1 MDYYHRYNDDGSYET
16 MCTRCFS
23 VLGRVHERAQ
33 LRLIEGAHICP
44 ARGAARADRPSG
56 DGVRHLNSSPHRNAF
71 ATQWHIRVKGNALHA
86 LLLLF
91 SAVICLYILPS
102 AIEVVL
108 MRRISAWVA
117 CIFFGDLVGCS
128 VISFLCGLR
137 KTGVLLYLLLTGCE
151 AWLYAV
157 RILQRPLLPWIVD
170 LGPTLT
176 VAILIAGSFF
186 GWPQAEG

>member
-1 MDYYHRYNDDGSYET
+1 MDYYHRYNHDGSYET

-23 VLGRVHERAQ
+23 VLGRVHERTQ
-33 LRLIEGAHICP
+33 LRLIESAHICP
-44 ARGAARADRPSG
+44 ARRATRAGRRSDEGARNLS
-56 DGVRHLNSSPHRNAF
+56 SSPRRNVF
-71 ATQWHIRVKGNALHA
+71 ATQWPIRVKGNAMHT

-108 MRRISAWVA
+108 MRRISGWVA
-117 CIFFGDLVGCS
+117 CVLFGDLIGCS

-151 AWLYAV
+151 ASLYAV

-170 LGPTLT
+170 IGPTLT
-176 VAILIAGSFF
+176 VVILIAGSFF